1 MDSITKENLPKSMR
15 YGLTG
20 STAVAAS
27 NQMARFSSVNGNSYA
42 AGGANEVRIRIKA
55 NGFLDVKHHFL
66 QFTITGAAANNT
78 GFVDTHAGS
87 FFDRVTLE
95 ANGSIVEQINSYG
108 LYNAIRKNYNRS
120 MDEVVKDNCCAGS
133 SVLAIKQDI
142 GAFANVAGNDTAALV
157 TSVNAAKNNFLIA
170 TDGLVLDTALGSLG
184 DNVDGGDVKVYQIQ
198 LESGLLKNHH
208 EKALPDGM
216 TELELVLR
224 LAGNAQAFVSAAGD
238 TPTYIMSEVSFNSPV
253 YMIQDAGIM
262 AEYRAGVKED
272 GILISGD
279 TAKTYINNVIAG
291 TGIKTLQIND
301 RSLSCKALVTAI
313 RPSGADNTKAAYSNG
328 SYGYT
333 TDPGEKQLE
342 SYKYIIGGVNYPTQD
357 IKIDPLDASKNL
369 GRVQEETCKALAK
382 HGEKYCNSLV
392 SQKMIQGKLND
403 VYVASPLTKSL
414 DVPRGLVCIDL
425 KKFSDDGLRMV
436 GMNTSQNSSP
446 NVLEL
451 NIINSFGVNTDCTT
465 FSICEAF
472 YQMDGNGGL
481 SVVM

>member
-1 MDSITKENLPKSMR
+1 MSAITKENLPKSMR

-27 NQMARFSSVNGNSYA
+27 NQMARFSSVNGNSYT

-66 QFTITGAAANNT
+66 QFSITGAANT

-87 FFDRVTLE
+87 FFDRITIE

-120 MDEVVKDNCCAGS
+120 MDEVVKDNCCAGG
-133 SVLAIKQDI
+133 SVLAIKQDV
-142 GAFANVAGNDTAALV
+142 GAFANVAGSTVAELLA
-157 TSVNAAKNNFLIA
+157 SVNTNKDAFVAA
-170 TDGLVLDTALGSLG
+170 TDGLVLNTALGSLG
-184 DNVDGGDVKVYQIQ
+184 DNVDNGDVKVYQIQ

-208 EKALPDGM
+208 EKALPDGL

-224 LAGNAQAFVSAAGD
+224 LAGNAQAFVSAAND
-238 TPTYIMSEVSFNSPV
+238 TPTYTMSEVSFNCPV

-262 AEYRAGVKED
+262 AEYRAGVADE
-272 GILISGD
+272 GVLISGD
-279 TAKTYINNVIAG
+279 TAKTYINNVVAG

-301 RSLSCKALVTAI
+301 RSISCKALVTAI
-313 RPSGADNTKAAYSNG
+313 RPTGADNTKAAYSNG

-333 TDPGEKQLE
+333 TTAGTTQLE

-357 IKIDPLDASKNL
+357 IKLNLTDGNKNL
-369 GRVQEETCKALAK
+369 GRVQEETCKALAL

-392 SQKMIQGKLND
+392 SQSMIEGKLND
-403 VYVASPLTKSL
+403 TFAAAPATKSL
-414 DVPRGLVCIDL
+414 DAPRGLVCIDL

-451 NIINSFGVNTDCTT
+451 NITTTFGINTDCTT
-465 FSICEAF
+465 FSVCEAF